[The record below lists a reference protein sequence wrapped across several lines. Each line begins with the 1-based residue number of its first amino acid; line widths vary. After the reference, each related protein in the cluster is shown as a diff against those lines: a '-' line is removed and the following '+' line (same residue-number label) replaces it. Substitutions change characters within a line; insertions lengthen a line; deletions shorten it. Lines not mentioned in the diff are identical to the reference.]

1 MSKVVIQGNASGTGD
16 FTIAAPNSNTDRTL
30 TLPDEAGTVL
40 TTAGVPSSAMPAG
53 SVLQV
58 VSIAKTDTFSHNTQ
72 TFTDV
77 TGLSTTITPSSTSSK
92 ILVLGSVSLGASQD
106 FGYIRLMRDST
117 PINIGDAA
125 SNRVRTTGAMFY
137 PAGVPTY
144 GNSPIPLDFLDSPS
158 TTSAVTYKIQIR
170 TGSGTQLVYINRT
183 GADRDTVNYEW
194 RTPSNIIIMEIAG

>member
-16 FTIAAPNSNTDRTL
+16 FTIAAPNSNTNRTL
-30 TLPDEAGTVL
+30 TLPDATGTLDRLDRAGN
-40 TTAGVPSSAMPAG
+40 
-53 SVLQV
+53 VLQV
-58 VSIAKTDTFSHNTQ
+58 VSAAKTDTFSHNTQ

-77 TGLSTTITPSSTSSK
+77 TGLSATITPSSTSSK
-92 ILVLGSVSLGASQD
+92 ILVLGSVSLGASTD

-137 PAGVPTY
+137 PAGTPVY

-183 GADRDTVNYEW
+183 GSDRDTVNYEW
-194 RTPSNIIIMEIAG
+194 RTPSNIIIMEIAQ

>member
-1 MSKVVIQGNASGTGD
+1 VSSLAAANLSGS
-16 FTIAAPNSNTDRTL
+16 IA
-30 TLPDEAGTVL
+30 
-40 TTAGVPSSAMPAG
+40 SSAMPAG

-58 VSIAKTDTFSHNTQ
+58 VSTTKTDTFSHNTQ

-77 TGLSTTITPSSTSSK
+77 TGLSATITPSSTSSK
-92 ILVLGSVSLGASQD
+92 ILVLGSVSLGASTD

-125 SNRVRTTGAMFY
+125 SNRVQTTGAMFY
-137 PAGVPTY
+137 PNGSPIY

-170 TGSGTQLVYINRT
+170 TGAGTSSVYINRT
-183 GADRDTVNYEW
+183 GSDRNTVNYEW